1 MQMDFTSWKGA
12 YNQMYF
18 LFTGKWAYNWRETL
32 KWGGGWWYK
41 GLFWFIVFFSV
52 LQNLTK
58 LLEKGFEFY

>member
-32 KWGGGWWYK
+32 KWGGGGGIRGCFGLWY
-41 GLFWFIVFFSV
+41 FS
-52 LQNLTK
+52 QS
-58 LLEKGFEFY
+58 YRI